1 MQSQNDWNAILAK
14 LSEMYLETKDP
25 RIAKLHAVA
34 MGYAVTDYQK
44 VKESWHVPTRYC

>member
-1 MQSQNDWNAILAK
+1 MQTQDDWNAILSK
-14 LSEMYLETKDP
+14 LSDLYLSTHDP

-44 VKESWHVPTRYC
+44 EKES